1 MTTTNV
7 SPIPQEDLKAAL
19 LALMRENNAELKL
32 FLSDL
37 PPFRA
42 YLLYERS
49 KFKQITASVETE
61 QHRLYKQMPF
71 WKAHPEF
78 KPIDIKA
85 QGYGIT
91 QVAFKKVCAFFQEPG
106 NEITDEWFE
115 MLD

>member
-7 SPIPQEDLKAAL
+7 SPIPQDALKEAL

-37 PPFRA
+37 PPFRS
-42 YLLYERS
+42 YIMDKQS
-49 KFKQITASVETE
+49 KFTQILVPVKTE
-61 QHRLYKQMPF
+61 QHRLYEKMPF

-78 KPIDIKA
+78 KPINLKA

-91 QVAFKKVCAFFQEPG
+91 QEALKKAQAFFQEPG
-106 NEITDEWFE
+106 NEITDEWFD